1 MPRWPSWID
10 SQHDAIM
17 SSPRRN
23 RGNGAF
29 WVYLSIA
36 AIGLIGTAYFNIKGF
51 TEPSNSFFAAWFA
64 NSAVIS
70 LSIDLLVV
78 ASAAS
83 IFIILEGRR
92 LGMRWYWLYVAAS
105 FITAVAFT
113 FALFLAMRERKLTAL
128 ERDSGT
134 TDPQ

>member
-1 MPRWPSWID
+1 
-10 SQHDAIM
+10 M
-17 SSPRRN
+17 STQRRN

-29 WVYLSIA
+29 WVYLSLA

-51 TEPSNSFFAAWFA
+51 TEPSDSFFAAWFA
-64 NSAVIS
+64 NSAVTS

-83 IFIILEGRR
+83 IFMILEGRR

-113 FALFLAMRERKLTAL
+113 FALFLAIRERKLAAG
-128 ERDSGT
+128 ERDAAALPPEGL
-134 TDPQ
+134 DQGN